1 MRDRKKRI
9 TVVIMICILLVVVSG
24 CSKEK
29 NSDTLEE
36 VQQREK
42 TESVEVSD
50 ETENKADETEQTVD
64 TKPVK
69 KAGSEGVIY
78 VFVCGQVASP
88 GVYELPEGSRI
99 CQAIDAAGGMLDTAS
114 MDWVNQAETAEDGQ
128 KIYVPS
134 TEEAETM
141 PEGHQT
147 GQMQETS
154 SAEGT
159 DGKVHLNAA
168 TREELM
174 TLTGIGEKKADAII
188 RYRESN
194 GGFHSVDELMQVE
207 GIKEG
212 TYNKIKD
219 SIVI

>member
-1 MRDRKKRI
+1 MQDRKKKI
-9 TVVIMICILLVVVSG
+9 TVVIMISILLAVMPG
-24 CSKEK
+24 CSREK
-29 NSDTLEE
+29 NADMLEE
-36 VQQREK
+36 VRQSRDSESEK
-42 TESVEVSD
+42 MSD
-50 ETENKADETEQTVD
+50 ETDDATDESSQRQESDSVEKAEN
-64 TKPVK
+64 
-69 KAGSEGVIY
+69 EGVIY

-114 MDWVNQAETAEDGQ
+114 TDWVNQAEAAEDGQ

-134 TEEAETM
+134 KEEADTM
-141 PEGHQT
+141 PDGQQT
-147 GQMQETS
+147 GLIQDAS

-168 TREELM
+168 SREELM

-194 GGFHSVDELMQVE
+194 GGFQSVDELMQVE

>member
-1 MRDRKKRI
+1 M
-9 TVVIMICILLVVVSG
+9 
-24 CSKEK
+24 
-29 NSDTLEE
+29 
-36 VQQREK
+36 
-42 TESVEVSD
+42 SD

-64 TKPVK
+64 TEPVK

-114 MDWVNQAETAEDGQ
+114 TDWVNQAETAEDGQ

-141 PEGHQT
+141 PEGQQT

-194 GGFHSVDELMQVE
+194 GGFQSVDELMQVE

>member
-1 MRDRKKRI
+1 
-9 TVVIMICILLVVVSG
+9 
-24 CSKEK
+24 
-29 NSDTLEE
+29 
-36 VQQREK
+36 
-42 TESVEVSD
+42 
-50 ETENKADETEQTVD
+50 
-64 TKPVK
+64 
-69 KAGSEGVIY
+69 
-78 VFVCGQVASP
+78 
-88 GVYELPEGSRI
+88 
-99 CQAIDAAGGMLDTAS
+99 MLDTAS
-114 MDWVNQAETAEDGQ
+114 TDWVNQAETAEDGQ

-141 PEGHQT
+141 PEGQT
-147 GQMQETS
+147 QETS

-168 TREELM
+168 SREELM

-194 GGFHSVDELMQVE
+194 GGFQSVDELMQVE

>member
-64 TKPVK
+64 TEPVK

-114 MDWVNQAETAEDGQ
+114 TDWVNQAETDLCTIDRRSGDNARRSADRSDAG
-128 KIYVPS
+128 KI
-134 TEEAETM
+134 
-141 PEGHQT
+141 
-147 GQMQETS
+147 
-154 SAEGT
+154 
-159 DGKVHLNAA
+159 
-168 TREELM
+168 
-174 TLTGIGEKKADAII
+174 IG
-188 RYRESN
+188 RGNR
-194 GGFHSVDELMQVE
+194 
-207 GIKEG
+207 
-212 TYNKIKD
+212 
-219 SIVI
+219 

>member
-64 TKPVK
+64 TEPVK
-69 KAGSEGVIY
+69 KAGSEAVIY

-114 MDWVNQAETAEDGQ
+114 TDWVNQAETAEDGQ

-141 PEGHQT
+141 PEGQT
-147 GQMQETS
+147 QETS

-159 DGKVHLNAA
+159 DGKVYLNAA
-168 TREELM
+168 SREELM

-194 GGFHSVDELMQVE
+194 GGFQSVDELMQVE

>member
-64 TKPVK
+64 TEPVK

-114 MDWVNQAETAEDGQ
+114 TDWVNQAETAEDGQ

-141 PEGHQT
+141 PEGQT
-147 GQMQETS
+147 QETS

-159 DGKVHLNAA
+159 GGKVHLNAA
-168 TREELM
+168 SREELM

-194 GGFHSVDELMQVE
+194 GGFQSVDELMQVE

>member
-1 MRDRKKRI
+1 MRDRKKRT

-36 VQQREK
+36 VQQ
-42 TESVEVSD
+42 
-50 ETENKADETEQTVD
+50 
-64 TKPVK
+64 
-69 KAGSEGVIY
+69 
-78 VFVCGQVASP
+78 
-88 GVYELPEGSRI
+88 
-99 CQAIDAAGGMLDTAS
+99 
-114 MDWVNQAETAEDGQ
+114 
-128 KIYVPS
+128 
-134 TEEAETM
+134 
-141 PEGHQT
+141 T
-147 GQMQETS
+147 GQMQERS

-159 DGKVHLNAA
+159 DEKVHLNAA
-168 TREELM
+168 SREELM

-194 GGFHSVDELMQVE
+194 GGFQSVDELMQVE

>member
-29 NSDTLEE
+29 SSDTLEE

-50 ETENKADETEQTVD
+50 ETEQTVD
-64 TKPVK
+64 TEPVK

-114 MDWVNQAETAEDGQ
+114 TDWVNQAETAEDGQ
-128 KIYVPS
+128 KIYVPL

-141 PEGHQT
+141 PEGQT
-147 GQMQETS
+147 QETS

-168 TREELM
+168 SREELM

-194 GGFHSVDELMQVE
+194 GGFQSVDELMQVE

>member
-50 ETENKADETEQTVD
+50 ETEQTVD
-64 TKPVK
+64 TEPVK

-114 MDWVNQAETAEDGQ
+114 TDWVNQAETAEDGQ

-141 PEGHQT
+141 PEG
-147 GQMQETS
+147 QMQETS

-159 DGKVHLNAA
+159 DEKVHLNAA

-194 GGFHSVDELMQVE
+194 GGFQSVDELMQVE

-212 TYNKIKD
+212 TYNRIKD

>member
-64 TKPVK
+64 TEPVK

-134 TEEAETM
+134 TEEAGDNARRS
-141 PEGHQT
+141 PDRSDAGDII
-147 GQMQETS
+147 GRGNRWK
-154 SAEGT
+154 SASECGNQGRT
-159 DGKVHLNAA
+159 YDSDRNR
-168 TREELM
+168 REESRRHYPIP
-174 TLTGIGEKKADAII
+174 GI
-188 RYRESN
+188 
-194 GGFHSVDELMQVE
+194 
-207 GIKEG
+207 
-212 TYNKIKD
+212 
-219 SIVI
+219 

>member
-9 TVVIMICILLVVVSG
+9 AVVIMISILLALIPG
-24 CSKEK
+24 CSREK
-29 NSDTLEE
+29 NADTLEE
-36 VQQREK
+36 VRK
-42 TESVEVSD
+42 SRDSESEQMSD
-50 ETENKADETEQTVD
+50 ETEDVTDESSQRQETDSAEKAEN
-64 TKPVK
+64 
-69 KAGSEGVIY
+69 EGVIY

-99 CQAIDAAGGMLDTAS
+99 CQAIDAAGGMIDTAS
-114 MDWVNQAETAEDGQ
+114 TDWVNQAETAEDGQ

-134 TEEAETM
+134 KEEADTM
-141 PEGHQT
+141 PDGQQT
-147 GQMQETS
+147 GQIQDAS
-154 SAEGT
+154 SAEGA

-168 TREELM
+168 SREELM

-194 GGFHSVDELMQVE
+194 GGFQSVDELMQVE

>member
-9 TVVIMICILLVVVSG
+9 SVVIMISILLAVIPG
-24 CSKEK
+24 CSREK
-29 NSDTLEE
+29 HADTLEE
-36 VQQREK
+36 VQQSENSESSDSPDK
-42 TESVEVSD
+42 TNGEEDDTEQTADTESVQ
-50 ETENKADETEQTVD
+50 KAVN
-64 TKPVK
+64 
-69 KAGSEGVIY
+69 EGVIY

-99 CQAIDAAGGMLDTAS
+99 CQVINAAGGMLDTAS
-114 MDWVNQAETAEDGQ
+114 EDWVNQAEIAEDGQ

-134 TEEAETM
+134 KEEADM
-141 PEGHQT
+141 MQDGQQT
-147 GQMQETS
+147 GQMQDAS

-159 DGKVHLNAA
+159 DGKVHLNSAS
-168 TREELM
+168 REELM
-174 TLTGIGEKKADAII
+174 TLTGIGEKRADAII

-194 GGFHSVDELMQVE
+194 GGFQSVDELMQVE

>member
-64 TKPVK
+64 TEPVK

-114 MDWVNQAETAEDGQ
+114 TDWVNQAETAEDGQ

-141 PEGHQT
+141 PEGQ
-147 GQMQETS
+147 QDRS
-154 SAEGT
+154 DA
-159 DGKVHLNAA
+159 GKI
-168 TREELM
+168 
-174 TLTGIGEKKADAII
+174 IG
-188 RYRESN
+188 RGNR
-194 GGFHSVDELMQVE
+194 
-207 GIKEG
+207 
-212 TYNKIKD
+212 
-219 SIVI
+219 

>member
-1 MRDRKKRI
+1 MWWCQDA
-9 TVVIMICILLVVVSG
+9 V
-24 CSKEK
+24 KEK

-64 TKPVK
+64 TEPVK

-159 DGKVHLNAA
+159 DGKSASECGNQGR
-168 TREELM
+168 TYDSDRNRREESRRLSDTGNLM
-174 TLTGIGEKKADAII
+174 AVFIC
-188 RYRESN
+188 R
-194 GGFHSVDELMQVE
+194 
-207 GIKEG
+207 
-212 TYNKIKD
+212 
-219 SIVI
+219 

>member
-36 VQQREK
+36 VQQGEK

-50 ETENKADETEQTVD
+50 ETEQTVD
-64 TKPVK
+64 TEPVK
-69 KAGSEGVIY
+69 KAGIEGVIY

-114 MDWVNQAETAEDGQ
+114 TDWVNQAETAEDGQ

-141 PEGHQT
+141 PEGQQT
-147 GQMQETS
+147 GQMQERS

-159 DGKVHLNAA
+159 DEKIHLNAA
-168 TREELM
+168 SREELM

-194 GGFHSVDELMQVE
+194 GDFQSVDELMQVE
-207 GIKEG
+207 G
-212 TYNKIKD
+212 

>member
-29 NSDTLEE
+29 SSDTLEE

-64 TKPVK
+64 TEPVN

-114 MDWVNQAETAEDGQ
+114 TDWVNQAETAEDGRRFMYHRQ
-128 KIYVPS
+128 KKRR
-134 TEEAETM
+134 
-141 PEGHQT
+141 QC
-147 GQMQETS
+147 Q
-154 SAEGT
+154 
-159 DGKVHLNAA
+159 KVRRRRHHRQ
-168 TREELM
+168 REPM
-174 TLTGIGEKKADAII
+174 EKCI
-188 RYRESN
+188 
-194 GGFHSVDELMQVE
+194 
-207 GIKEG
+207 
-212 TYNKIKD
+212 
-219 SIVI
+219 